1 MATTLNA
8 NDKRTFYRHMLKV
21 GVPVMIQQ
29 LIVVGL
35 NLVDTIMVGKVSEN
49 ALAAVGAAN
58 QIYFIY
64 SVLIFGIFS
73 GAGVYLVQYWGIK
86 DLKSLR
92 KIVGIDYV
100 MCAVV
105 TVPVVVMAFFASP
118 FLVGLFT
125 DDLEVIA
132 LGNDYMKIACFSYIF
147 SGLTFV
153 ISYNSRATAI
163 LKVPTAINA
172 CAILI
177 NIFLNYCLIYGNLG
191 MPEMGVRGAATAT
204 LIARIAEFAAMFTY
218 VYVSKDNP
226 LCAKPKELLSFDKRL
241 FKNVMKTAVPVIFN
255 ESLWAVSVSVIF
267 AIYGKISPAAL
278 AIVQVANTVTEVF
291 QTAYTGLGNA
301 STVIVG
307 QTLGQGKKELAY
319 GYSGLSL
326 KAAWVLNVVMTV
338 IFIAIRGSIASIY
351 GFNEETTHLLME
363 SLLVYAVAITPK
375 MLAYLIIC
383 GILRAGGD
391 TLYCM
396 VIDAAFNMVIQVPLA
411 FVAVVVMGLSLPMAI
426 AVVAISDFLKVIACY
441 QRYFSKKW
449 MNIFTGM

>member
-1 MATTLNA
+1 MATLNQE
-8 NDKRTFYRHMLKV
+8 DKRTFYRHMLKV
-21 GVPVMIQQ
+21 GIPVMIQQ

-35 NLVDTIMVGKVSEN
+35 NLVDTVMVGKVSEN

-73 GAGVYLVQYWGIK
+73 GAGVYLVQFWGIK

-100 MCAVV
+100 MCIAV
-105 TVPVVVMAFFASP
+105 TVPVVMIAFFASS

-125 DDLEVIA
+125 DDPDVIQ

-163 LKVPTAINA
+163 LKIPTAINA
-172 CAILI
+172 CAIFI
-177 NIFLNYCLIYGNLG
+177 NIFLNYCLIYGNFG
-191 MPEMGVRGAATAT
+191 MPELGVRGAAMAT
-204 LIARIAEFAAMFTY
+204 LIARVLEFTAMFSY
-218 VYVSKDNP
+218 VYLSKKNP
-226 LCAKPKELLSFDKRL
+226 LCAKPKELLAFERNL
-241 FKNVMKTAVPVIFN
+241 FKNVMKTGIPVILN
-255 ESLWAVSVSVIF
+255 ESLWAVSVAVIF
-267 AIYGKISPAAL
+267 AAYGRIGPAAL
-278 AIVQVANTVTEVF
+278 AIVQVANTVTDVF

-307 QTLGQGKKELAY
+307 QTLGQGKKDLAY
-319 GYSGLSL
+319 GYSSLSL
-326 KAAWVLNVVMTV
+326 KAAWILNIVMTV
-338 IFIAIRGSIASIY
+338 VFISIRGVIASIY
-351 GFNEETTHLLME
+351 GFNEETTALLMD
-363 SLLVYAVAITPK
+363 SLLVYAIAITPK

-396 VIDAAFNMVIQVPLA
+396 MVDVAFNMALQVPLA
-411 FVAVVVMGLSLPMAI
+411 FIAVSVLNLSLPMAI
-426 AVVAISDFLKVIACY
+426 AVVAISDFAKVIACY
-441 QRYFSKKW
+441 HRYFSKKW
-449 MNIFTGM
+449 INVFTGM

>member
-8 NDKRTFYRHMLKV
+8 EDKRTFYKHMLKV

-100 MCAVV
+100 MCVAV
-105 TVPVVVMAFFASP
+105 TVPVVIMAFFASP

-204 LIARIAEFAAMFTY
+204 LIARIVEFAAMFTY
-218 VYVSKDNP
+218 VYVSKGNP
-226 LCAKPKELLSFDKRL
+226 LCAKPKELMSFDKRL

-267 AIYGKISPAAL
+267 AIYGRISPAAL

-319 GYSGLSL
+319 GYSGLAL
-326 KAAWVLNVVMTV
+326 KSAWVLNVVMTV

-396 VIDAAFNMVIQVPLA
+396 VIDAVFNLVIQVPLA
-411 FVAVVVMGLSLPMAI
+411 FVAVVMLELSLPMAI